1 MEEIIDCVDVSD
13 IPAPPKIMVIGVGG
27 GGGNAVKYM
36 HDQGIYNVMFMVCNT
51 DAQALLKNPV
61 PLKMQL
67 GKDLTR
73 GLGAGNK
80 PERGRDAAL
89 ESIEDI
95 RSTLRSSGAD
105 MVFVTAGMGG
115 GTGTGAAPIIAQV
128 AKEEGILT
136 VAIVTIP
143 FRAEGEI
150 RLRQATEGIEE
161 IRKNVDSLLIIDN
174 ENVNLKYGELPIS
187 KAFGRADDI
196 LATAAKG
203 IAEII
208 TRDSFINVDFADV
221 KTTMSNSGIALMG
234 YAIVDSSVENIA
246 IELAEA
252 ALNTS
257 LLNKSDIL
265 GAKNILVNISWSE
278 NEPKMSELHAILGHI
293 QAAAGSE
300 ASIIWGA
307 GYNDSLEPNETSVT
321 IVATGFDTGG
331 DMPEDM
337 LPLTTPKKAPVFTP
351 VSSNEPKMEG
361 KSEEE
366 VNPVLD
372 RLNRYRDQ
380 IVEPKSDPVHLVRV
394 AFDAEEKSETS
405 APEVIED
412 EDGMTIVVKGE
423 AEPVSPKSSSAGV
436 PSPSPSV
443 QEYERMTL
451 DDEPA
456 ETSVSEESVSDDT
469 MHTRDA
475 SDDRLYTERMG
486 VLFSDEFLQQQPIA
500 PKPKERERVNFRD
513 LSIDELEDAPAYRRR
528 KVSMSNRPEKGDKKI
543 SRISLKD
550 DDDEL

>member
-27 GGGNAVKYM
+27 GGGNAVRYM

-95 RSTLRSSGAD
+95 RAALRSSGAD

-143 FRAEGEI
+143 FRAEGDI
-150 RLRQATEGIEE
+150 RLRQATVGIEE

-265 GAKNILVNISWSE
+265 GAKNILVNISWNE

-307 GYNDSLEPNETSVT
+307 GQNDSLEPNETSVT

-337 LPLTTPKKAPVFTP
+337 LPLTVPKKAPV
-351 VSSNEPKMEG
+351 VSSALSEPAAAGETPG
-361 KSEEE
+361 ET
-366 VNPVLD
+366 VNPVVD

-380 IVEPKSDPVHLVRV
+380 IAEPKSDPVHLVRV
-394 AFDAEEKSETS
+394 AFDAEEKSGPAEQDST
-405 APEVIED
+405 ED
-412 EDGMTIVVKGE
+412 EDGMTIIVKGE
-423 AEPVSPKSSSAGV
+423 AETTHPKTESAN
-436 PSPSPSV
+436 SRPSV
-443 QEYERMTL
+443 PQEYERLTL

-456 ETSVSEESVSDDT
+456 PASAEEPASDDAMNTREASDDT
-469 MHTRDA
+469 
-475 SDDRLYTERMG
+475 LYTERMG
-486 VLFSDEFLQQQPIA
+486 VLFSEEFLQQQPVQHN
-500 PKPKERERVNFRD
+500 KPKERERTNFRD

-543 SRISLKD
+543 SRLSLKD
-550 DDDEL
+550 DDL

>member
-95 RSTLRSSGAD
+95 RAALRSSGAD

-143 FRAEGEI
+143 FRAEGDV
-150 RLRQATEGIEE
+150 RLRQATVGIEE

-265 GAKNILVNISWSE
+265 GAKNILVNISWNE

-307 GYNDSLEPNETSVT
+307 GHNDSLEPNETSVT

-337 LPLTTPKKAPVFTP
+337 LPLTVPKKTPAVSPAPSETVPEGESP
-351 VSSNEPKMEG
+351 VET
-361 KSEEE
+361 

-380 IVEPKSDPVHLVRV
+380 IAEPKSDPVHLVRV
-394 AFDAEEKSETS
+394 AFDTEEKSEP
-405 APEVIED
+405 AEREPAED

-423 AEPVSPKSSSAGV
+423 AEPVPHETKNEEVRKSV
-436 PSPSPSV
+436 P

-451 DDEPA
+451 DDEPTEPVPA
-456 ETSVSEESVSDDT
+456 EEPFSDDAMNTREASDDT
-469 MHTRDA
+469 
-475 SDDRLYTERMG
+475 LYTERMG
-486 VLFSDEFLQQQPIA
+486 VLFSEEFLQQPVQHH
-500 PKPKERERVNFRD
+500 KPKERERTNFRD

-543 SRISLKD
+543 SRLSLKD
-550 DDDEL
+550 DDL

>member
-1 MEEIIDCVDVSD
+1 
-13 IPAPPKIMVIGVGG
+13 
-27 GGGNAVKYM
+27 M

-95 RSTLRSSGAD
+95 RAALRSSGAD

-143 FRAEGEI
+143 FRAEGDI
-150 RLRQATEGIEE
+150 RLRQATVGIEE

-265 GAKNILVNISWSE
+265 GAKNILVNISWNE

-307 GYNDSLEPNETSVT
+307 GQNDSLEPNETSVT
-321 IVATGFDTGG
+321 IVATGFETGG

-337 LPLTTPKKAPVFTP
+337 LPLTVPKKAPV
-351 VSSNEPKMEG
+351 VSSALSEPAAAGETPG
-361 KSEEE
+361 ET
-366 VNPVLD
+366 VNPVVD

-380 IVEPKSDPVHLVRV
+380 IAEPKSDPVHLVRV
-394 AFDAEEKSETS
+394 AFDAEEKSGPAEQDST
-405 APEVIED
+405 ED
-412 EDGMTIVVKGE
+412 EDGMTIIVKGE
-423 AEPVSPKSSSAGV
+423 AETTHPKTESAN
-436 PSPSPSV
+436 SRPSV
-443 QEYERMTL
+443 PQEYERLTL

-456 ETSVSEESVSDDT
+456 PASAEEPASDDAMNTREASDDT
-469 MHTRDA
+469 
-475 SDDRLYTERMG
+475 LYTERMG
-486 VLFSDEFLQQQPIA
+486 VLFSEEFLQQQPVQHN
-500 PKPKERERVNFRD
+500 KPKERERTNFRD

-543 SRISLKD
+543 SRLSLKD
-550 DDDEL
+550 DDL